1 MIYLDN
7 AASTH
12 KKPQSVVKAMNS
24 YMQKYASNS
33 GRSGHKLSLYS
44 GEKIY
49 ECRELIARLFNI
61 DNPALIA
68 FTPNT
73 TAALNLAI
81 HGYITP
87 KDHVV
92 IGGMEHNSVVRPVVA
107 SGAAYSVA
115 RADNTGLVT
124 AESVRAE
131 IKYNTKLIII
141 NHASNIVGTINPIN
155 EIGRLAAEKNIPL
168 LVDAAQTA
176 GVVNID
182 VVKDNVAMLAFAG
195 HKMLYGPTGTGG
207 LYVREDIKLKP
218 LLQGGTGTLSE
229 SIYQPDFMPDCLE
242 SGTPN
247 IVGIIGL
254 SEGVRYVLNNGT
266 DTLFNYEHTLSQY
279 LKTELSKL
287 NNVNVYG
294 NKNSV
299 GVVGFNI
306 NGMDSV
312 SVSNLLDSRYN
323 IASRGGL
330 HCAILAHQSMGTEK
344 TGLVRLSVSSFTT
357 EAEVRK
363 AVTAIKEICLG
374 GDAYYKDFY

>member
-73 TAALNLAI
+73 TTALNLAI
-81 HGYITP
+81 HGYVTSS
-87 KDHVV
+87 DHVV
-92 IGGMEHNSVVRPVVA
+92 IGGMEHNAVVRPVVA
-107 SGAAYSVA
+107 SGANYTIANADKYGFVSARSVSDA
-115 RADNTGLVT
+115 IND
-124 AESVRAE
+124 
-131 IKYNTKLIII
+131 NTKLIII

-155 EIGRLAAEKNIPL
+155 EIGKIAKERNIPL

-182 VVKDNVAMLAFAG
+182 VKKDNIAMLAFAG

-218 LLQGGTGTLSE
+218 LIQGGTGTLSE
-229 SIYQPDFMPDCLE
+229 SIYQPDFLPDSLE

-247 IVGIIGL
+247 IVGIVGL
-254 SEGVRYVLNNGT
+254 AEGVRFVLDYGV
-266 DTLFNYEHTLSQY
+266 DRLYEYEHRLAKALRKGLS
-279 LKTELSKL
+279 
-287 NNVNVYG
+287 
-294 NKNSV
+294 
-299 GVVGFNI
+299 
-306 NGMDSV
+306 
-312 SVSNLLDSRYN
+312 
-323 IASRGGL
+323 
-330 HCAILAHQSMGTEK
+330 
-344 TGLVRLSVSSFTT
+344 
-357 EAEVRK
+357 
-363 AVTAIKEICLG
+363 AIKNVKIYGSNNSEVG
-374 GDAYYKDFY
+374 S

>member
-73 TAALNLAI
+73 TTALNLAI
-81 HGYITP
+81 HGYVTSS
-87 KDHVV
+87 DHVV
-92 IGGMEHNSVVRPVVA
+92 IGGMEHNAVVRPVVA
-107 SGAAYSVA
+107 SGANYTIANADKYGFVSASSVSDA
-115 RADNTGLVT
+115 IND
-124 AESVRAE
+124 
-131 IKYNTKLIII
+131 NTKLIII

-155 EIGRLAAEKNIPL
+155 EIGKIAKERNIPL

-182 VVKDNVAMLAFAG
+182 VKKDNIAMLAFAG

-218 LLQGGTGTLSE
+218 LIQGGTGTLSE
-229 SIYQPDFMPDCLE
+229 SIYQPDFLPDSLE

-247 IVGIIGL
+247 IVGIVGL
-254 SEGVRYVLNNGT
+254 AEGVRFVLNNGV
-266 DTLFNYEHTLSQY
+266 DRLYEYEHRLAEALRKGLSAI
-279 LKTELSKL
+279 K
-287 NNVNVYG
+287 NVKIYG
-294 NKNSV
+294 SNNSV
-299 GVVGFNI
+299 GVVGFEIDN
-306 NGMDSV
+306 MDSV
-312 SVSNLLDSRYN
+312 QVSNILDAKYG

-330 HCAILAHQSMGTEK
+330 HCAILAHKSIGTEK
-344 TGLVRLSVSSFTT
+344 TGLVRLSVCSFTT
-357 EAEVRK
+357 YADVLK
-363 AVTAIKEICLG
+363 AISAIEEICKG
-374 GDAYYKDFY
+374 GYAYY

>member
-12 KKPQSVVKAMNS
+12 KKPPAVIKAMHS

-33 GRSGHKLSLYS
+33 GRSGHKLSLYA
-44 GEKIY
+44 GERIY

-61 DNPALIA
+61 NNPALIA

-73 TAALNLAI
+73 TTALNLAI
-81 HGYITP
+81 HGYVTP
-87 KDHVV
+87 NDHVV
-92 IGGMEHNSVVRPVVA
+92 IGGMEHNAVVRPVVA
-107 SGAAYSVA
+107 SGAKYSVA
-115 RADNTGLVT
+115 KADSTGLVT
-124 AESVRAE
+124 AESVREE

-141 NHASNIVGTINPIN
+141 NHASNIVGTINPIH
-155 EIGRLAAEKNIPL
+155 EIGKVAAEKNIPL

-176 GVVNID
+176 GVVSID
-182 VVKDNVAMLAFAG
+182 VVKDNIAMLAFAG
-195 HKMLYGPTGTGG
+195 HKMLYGPSGTGG
-207 LYVREDIKLKP
+207 LYVREDLKLKP
-218 LLQGGTGTLSE
+218 LIQGGTGTLSE

-247 IVGIIGL
+247 VVGIIGL
-254 SEGVRYVLNNGT
+254 AEGVKYVLNNGT
-266 DTLFNYEHTLSQY
+266 EKLFAYEQTLSQY
-279 LKTELSKL
+279 IKNELSKL
-287 NNVNVYG
+287 YNVNVYG

-306 NGMDSV
+306 NNIDSV
-312 SVSNLLDSRYN
+312 RVSNILDAKYN

-330 HCAILAHQSMGTEK
+330 HCAILAHQSMGTDK
-344 TGLVRLSVSSFTT
+344 TGLIRLSVSSFTT
-357 EAEVRK
+357 APEVKK
-363 AVTAIKEICLG
+363 AILAIEQICIG